1 MESRCRYTRING
13 ARCSMPALNGHDLC
27 FQHQQRKRQAQR
39 KPAPSDPKAPGPLV
53 NLVYMDDHT
62 SVLANLNAIA
72 EAFAYGLI
80 DHRQVSAL
88 TRLIQTCLKTLHQK
102 KELNCYEKP
111 GDPVLEVTYDE
122 DGLPLAVDPPPDP
135 APAQGAKRRRKRFS
149 GIGFGN
155 TVEISAGAA
164 SQSTTCPAPEMT
176 TTADPDPAA
185 GVDPSNQHLSSFE
198 TLSQEQED
206 NQPVIKHFR
215 YSPMIGRLFSDT
227 YLPPEGVDPRDL
239 SSLPAPLQKLIKDTV
254 LGPMESASAFARR
267 EKTHSEPSVL

>member
-27 FQHQQRKRQAQR
+27 FEHQQRKRQAQR

-80 DHRQVSAL
+80 DHHQLSAL
-88 TRLIQTCLKTLHQK
+88 TRLIQTCLKTLRQK
-102 KELNCYEKP
+102 HDLEVNIHST
-111 GDPVLEVTYDE
+111 DRVHEVTYDE

-135 APAQGAKRRRKRFS
+135 APAQGAKRRRPRFS

-164 SQSTTCPAPEMT
+164 PESTAVPTPEMT
-176 TTADPDPAA
+176 AETEPDPADTA
-185 GVDPSNQHLSSFE
+185 EPPDQDPTCFQ
-198 TLSQEQED
+198 TLNSEQED
-206 NQPVIKHFR
+206 NPPVIKHFR
-215 YSPMIGRLFSDT
+215 YMPELGRLFSDT
-227 YLPPEGVDPRDL
+227 YLPPEGIDVREF
-239 SSLPAPLQKLIKDTV
+239 SSLPAHVQKLIE
-254 LGPMESASAFARR
+254 GHA
-267 EKTHSEPSVL
+267 